1 MAQNI
6 TLLGASYS
14 AVPAVELPKTGGGT
28 ARFDDCS
35 VVTAVAEDVAQ
46 GKVFVANDGTVTTGT
61 ASGGGGSTSLIL
73 GAIRPDSEL
82 VHSYT
87 FDQMLVADMGIT
99 KPSYTTTATT
109 LKASET
115 LGTVSMDFNNYDYY
129 VVERMLAKPV
139 YNVTTK
145 AKGRMEYNFISAL
158 YEIATIPANTFIAFD
173 GTKLA
178 SRNTVI
184 TQNLYQRLF
193 YFSSDSAVSVY
204 STAQNGTYFVIQ
216 SPSLIGTT
224 LTVKSPAINIR
235 GNTVYFTQTYWNA
248 MTDARYQYIIEVYRA
263 PRGNLNLNG
272 WGGEQ
277 QGMHILDCIN
287 NNDGTLT

>member
-1 MAQNI
+1 MSKPLTDGINALI
-6 TLLGASYS
+6 TYANGVTGQSDQTLSD
-14 AVPAVELPKTGGGT
+14 AVSTLANGYGGG
-28 ARFDDCS
+28 
-35 VVTAVAEDVAQ
+35 
-46 GKVFVANDGTVTTGT
+46 
-61 ASGGGGSTSLIL
+61 GGGGSTTLIL
-73 GAIRPDSEL
+73 GAVRPDSEL
-82 VHSYT
+82 VQSYT

-139 YNVTTK
+139 YSVTTK

-178 SRNTVI
+178 SRSTVVN
-184 TQNLYQRLF
+184 QNLYQRLF
-193 YFSSDSAVSVY
+193 YFSSGSAVNIY
-204 STAQNGTYFVIQ
+204 STAQYGTYFVIQ
-216 SPSLIGTT
+216 APTVSGTT

-235 GNTVYFTQTYWNA
+235 GSTTYFTQTYWNA

-263 PRGNLNLNG
+263 KRGNLNLDG